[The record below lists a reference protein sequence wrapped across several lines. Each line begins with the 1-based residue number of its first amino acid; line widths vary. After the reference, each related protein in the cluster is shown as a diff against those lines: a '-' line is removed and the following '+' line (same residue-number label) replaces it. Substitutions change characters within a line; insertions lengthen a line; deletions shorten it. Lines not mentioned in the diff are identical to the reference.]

1 MVKAISVGAVPAL
14 FQYKSKGTF
23 VHNCTVTVVGPGP
36 VIVGPIFS
44 APVLVGTTIPF
55 CLTCIVPLAHPL
67 APASV
72 KMNLYVH
79 LSAAAQVTVL
89 NTKGPAQVLLS
100 VVEQTVRI

>member
-1 MVKAISVGAVPAL
+1 MVKPISVGAVPAL

-23 VHNCTVTVVGPGP
+23 VHNCTVTVAFAP
-36 VIVGPIFS
+36 VIVGPIVN
-44 APVLVGTTIPF
+44 APVVVGTTIPF
-55 CLTCIVPLAHPL
+55 CLTCIVPPFHPL

-72 KMNLYVH
+72 KMNLYAH

>member
-1 MVKAISVGAVPAL
+1 MVKAISVGAVPAV

-23 VHNCTVTVVGPGP
+23 VHSCTVTVVGPAP
-36 VIVGPIFS
+36 VIV
-44 APVLVGTTIPF
+44 APMVATTIPF
-55 CLTCIVPLAHPL
+55 CLTCIVPPFHPL

-72 KMNLYVH
+72 KRNLYPH